1 MTTAM
6 DALTLYAVEAAMA
19 AAAALIVIPPLWR
32 ARSGAR
38 RLERDPAREAL
49 LEALRAERREIE
61 EALRS
66 GAIESAEAQALL
78 ADLRR
83 RALEETRAAGSEP
96 EVGGSARAW
105 IPVVLAVVLGGS
117 AAVYALVGSPELIEL
132 SEAQKVLEGRA
143 PAEAVARYLERHPK
157 DARAWVLLAHRR
169 VEADDFSGAVEAYR
183 RAIAASPKVAEDPD
197 VLFEY
202 GAAALTANEKG
213 AFEDAKK
220 RVLRG
225 LALRPESGK
234 GLEISAMLALATRDW
249 KLARRQL
256 AAIVRLTPP
265 DTPQRRRFEAA
276 LRELDARIAAERPPV
291 RR

>member
-6 DALTLYAVEAAMA
+6 HALALYAVEAAMA

-32 ARSGAR
+32 ARRGAR
-38 RLERDPAREAL
+38 RLERDAAREAL

-66 GAIESAEAQALL
+66 GGIGSAEAQALL

-83 RALEETRAAGSEP
+83 RALEETRAAGPEP
-96 EVGGSARAW
+96 EGGSARAW
-105 IPVVLAVVLGGS
+105 ILVVLAVVLGGS

-202 GAAALTANEKG
+202 GAAALTANEEG

-276 LRELDARIAAERPPV
+276 LRELDARIAAERPPL

>member
-6 DALTLYAVEAAMA
+6 HALALYAVEAAMA

-32 ARSGAR
+32 ARRGAR
-38 RLERDPAREAL
+38 RLERDAAREAL

-66 GAIESAEAQALL
+66 GEIGSAEAQALL

-83 RALEETRAAGSEP
+83 RALEETRAAGPEP
-96 EVGGSARAW
+96 EGGGSARAW

-202 GAAALTANEKG
+202 GAAALTANEEG

-225 LALRPESGK
+225 LTLRPESGK

-276 LRELDARIAAERPPV
+276 LRELDARIAAERPPL